1 MIHASS
7 TVSRLFFRPHYWQVS
22 NPLARSFSL
31 LFIPLFS
38 RTDVVGPP
46 TTQIESSFRCPFKG
60 RASVTQSSGDLFRKT
75 SNCFLSRA
83 SAFVQS
89 IAFFC
94 RAEEFSSLR
103 FFVIIV
109 SVSLPPHTE
118 AVYLT
123 KINRVSFIY
132 PNQDVFNT
140 DNISGRSICFQLLYS
155 PLNIYER
162 PCLVPLSSRC
172 VSTCPHLFVVTFS
185 YPSPWQKRK
194 KFDAM
199 FSTW

>member
-1 MIHASS
+1 MRHQWFHVYSSGRIIDKFRIPWHA
-7 TVSRLFFRPHYWQVS
+7 RFPCCLPLF
-22 NPLARSFSL
+22 
-31 LFIPLFS
+31 FS

-109 SVSLPPHTE
+109 SVSLPHTH
-118 AVYLT
+118 T
-123 KINRVSFIY
+123 HTHRRFI
-132 PNQDVFNT
+132 
-140 DNISGRSICFQLLYS
+140 
-155 PLNIYER
+155 
-162 PCLVPLSSRC
+162 
-172 VSTCPHLFVVTFS
+172 
-185 YPSPWQKRK
+185 
-194 KFDAM
+194 
-199 FSTW
+199 